1 MEEPFVSKTLPPIMK
16 QRLKDRCDMLREV
29 GWRQQKFA
37 LDKKLPNLALGSP
50 KNELDHKENILT
62 TR

>member
-1 MEEPFVSKTLPPIMK
+1 MK

-37 LDKKLPNLALGSP
+37 LDKEA
-50 KNELDHKENILT
+50 T
-62 TR
+62 